1 MTFESVVRG
10 ALAICIAAGFW
21 YLQAKTG
28 GELPEEWQSTYFAVL
43 FLVVIPAYLLWQRHR
58 SRAFRQAA
66 ARLGMTAGAD
76 GQGIRLPFSVLRHEP
91 SPSNMFLGQR
101 GEQEIVLFEF
111 RTGTR
116 RSRQTHTA
124 VAYRFPKQNLSEFVL
139 RPERDW
145 ASSRSWSE

>member
-1 MTFESVVRG
+1 MTFKSVVRG

-101 GEQEIVLFEF
+101 GEQRDCPVRIPHRNSQEPTNAHGRRIPVPKTESF
-111 RTGTR
+111 RVR
-116 RSRQTHTA
+116 
-124 VAYRFPKQNLSEFVL
+124 
-139 RPERDW
+139 
-145 ASSRSWSE
+145 AST